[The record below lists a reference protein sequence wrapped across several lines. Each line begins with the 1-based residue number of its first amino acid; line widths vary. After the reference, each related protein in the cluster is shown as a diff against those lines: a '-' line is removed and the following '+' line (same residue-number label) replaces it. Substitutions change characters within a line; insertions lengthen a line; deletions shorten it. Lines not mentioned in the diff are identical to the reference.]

1 MLTLLFDLWV
11 AARRTGSILDD
22 ALAPAGMT
30 ATDYALYSIVQVTSP
45 VTPTRLS
52 EVIGIP
58 LQTVS
63 RMVRELEDLGHVD
76 RVPNP
81 EDARSTLLSLNEK
94 GREIRKRAEPF
105 FRKTMDQLEVEL
117 GPENELVHWAI
128 RYLNHSLSRMQGESI
143 PVHAPGH
150 MPPSPHTI
158 RYGGQPLT
166 EEQRREVRMF
176 VDWIRQRDD
185 PNVPG
190 G

>member
-11 AARRTGSILDD
+11 AARRTGSILDE
-22 ALAPAGMT
+22 ALASTGMT
-30 ATDYALYSIVQVTSP
+30 AADYALYSLVEVTSP

-52 EVIGIP
+52 EVTGIP

-81 EDARSTLLSLNEK
+81 EDARSTLLSLNKK
-94 GREIRKRAEPF
+94 GREIRRRAEPF
-105 FRKTMDQLEVEL
+105 FRETMDELEAEL

-128 RYLNHSLSRMQGESI
+128 RYLNHSLSRLQGEPFSGNG
-143 PVHAPGH
+143 PGH
-150 MPPSPHTI
+150 TSPSPHTI

-166 EEQRREVRMF
+166 EGQRREVRMF

-185 PNVPG
+185 PNVSG